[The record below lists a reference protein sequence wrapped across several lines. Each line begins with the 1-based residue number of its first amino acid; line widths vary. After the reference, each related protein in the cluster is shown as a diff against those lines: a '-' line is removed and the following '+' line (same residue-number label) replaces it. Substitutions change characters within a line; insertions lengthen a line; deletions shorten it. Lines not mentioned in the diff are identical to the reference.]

1 MSTEQALAEER
12 AAKKAEIE
20 AEKKRKEKV
29 CRYGNIV
36 LVLCCRVSSF

>member
-29 CRYGNIV
+29 CHHGKMI
-36 LVLCCRVSSF
+36 LAPLMCFPL